1 MKYAIRLLYLFIFI
15 VSIVLIVTGQRNI
28 GPAGLLTMLVGIAGI
43 LVLLYLYNKKYQ

>member
-1 MKYAIRLLYLFIFI
+1 MKYAIRLLYLLIFI